1 MSNQNK
7 LIGTLKEVEKIQTK
21 VNQRSKRGLD
31 EMLSITEATIV
42 ESKVDDRNEVNRS
55 KRAKTSTLRTMP
67 ANAAI
72 TLTMGDRAEN
82 HRGME
87 IIGKAAEKG
96 FVYEDLKSVLTFF
109 ERELNVKNGR
119 IISIHDELKP
129 SIKRSEVNSL
139 PDAYI
144 LVIPGGIKHLVDYAL
159 LVDEMLSVTWD
170 EKALMYGRVVQKK
183 ARKNLIFSDT
193 AQSADYAKGKGT
205 IISYEQVPELKKL
218 RDRIMMELLTARDST
233 TSEAAT
239 STVKD
244 AESGAAAESEVLEV
258 EGNYYYDLQK
268 CGIGYH
274 GDTERKKVVGIRI
287 GEGFPLCYQWFQES
301 KPLTDRLQLNL
312 GEGDLYMMSE
322 KAVGFDWKTKKIPTL
337 RHAAGCNA
345 FTIYKSK

>member
-1 MSNQNK
+1 
-7 LIGTLKEVEKIQTK
+7 
-21 VNQRSKRGLD
+21 
-31 EMLSITEATIV
+31 
-42 ESKVDDRNEVNRS
+42 
-55 KRAKTSTLRTMP
+55 
-67 ANAAI
+67 
-72 TLTMGDRAEN
+72 MGDRAEN

-87 IIGKAAEKG
+87 IIGEAAEKG

-109 ERELNVKNGR
+109 EKELKVKDGR
-119 IISIHDELKP
+119 IIAIHDELKP
-129 SIKRSEVNSL
+129 SIKTSGIKTL
-139 PDAYI
+139 PEAYL
-144 LVIPGGIKHLVDYAL
+144 LVIPGGIKYLVDYDV

-183 ARKNLIFSDT
+183 ARKNLIFSDR

-218 RDRIMMELLTARDST
+218 RDRIIVELSRASKN
-233 TSEAAT
+233 SESESSAAT
-239 STVKD
+239 
-244 AESGAAAESEVLEV
+244 ESEVLEV

-345 FTIYKSK
+345 FTTYKSK